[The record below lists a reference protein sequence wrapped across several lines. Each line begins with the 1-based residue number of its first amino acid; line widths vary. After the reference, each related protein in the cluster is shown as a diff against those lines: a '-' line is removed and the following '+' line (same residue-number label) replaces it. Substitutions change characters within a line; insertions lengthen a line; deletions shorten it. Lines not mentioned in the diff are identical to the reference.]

1 VELDSKFLGRGVV
14 VTSDLGVEMDRFL
27 VQVRSPPPQLSE
39 MRALHVVLCS
49 VAQLIEKKSG
59 DTLAANDLVV
69 IPVEDQRM
77 QPTE

>member
-14 VTSDLGVEMDRFL
+14 VTSDVGVEMDRFL
-27 VQVRSPPPQLSE
+27 VQVRSPPPQLSVRCE
-39 MRALHVVLCS
+39 PYTSYAR
-49 VAQLIEKKSG
+49 VAQVIEKKSG

-69 IPVEDQRM
+69 IPVEDQHI